1 MTKKGTDAVPV
12 EIRTKFATDC
22 DLRST
27 IKWSFPALVMPDA
40 MLVMGGFEPS
50 ATIAPPASTASTVG
64 RQLEVPGVITS
75 DVVVCRLM
83 LPPATRSEAMKKAYE
98 PFNRIVREQPDMR
111 SDVMRLALACE
122 ELSVKALFVLV
133 NDRAEGSAPR
143 TVKALAEAIVRAR
156 EGR

>member
-1 MTKKGTDAVPV
+1 
-12 EIRTKFATDC
+12 
-22 DLRST
+22 
-27 IKWSFPALVMPDA
+27 MP
-40 MLVMGGFEPS
+40 
-50 ATIAPPASTASTVG
+50 TVG
-64 RQLEVPGVITS
+64 RQLELPGVITS

-83 LPPATRSEAMKKAYE
+83 LPPATRYEAMKKAYE

-111 SDVMRLALACE
+111 SDVVRLALACE

-133 NDRAEGSAPR
+133 NNKAEGSAPL